1 MAHYDILIQGGIIID
16 GRRTPRFRADIG
28 IAGGKIA
35 KIGNLRGAEA
45 GRVIDAA
52 GRIVAPGIIDMHTH
66 YDSQVFWD
74 PYVSP
79 SGWHG
84 VTSVIMGNCGF
95 GFAPVAPEN
104 REKAMLT
111 MTRAEEVP
119 MICMQEG
126 IPWDWVTFPEFIDS
140 LKRTPKSVNLLPL
153 VALNPLMAWVMGL
166 DRAKAGELPTD
177 AEHAEMA
184 RLLHEAMDAGGGGI
198 SAQRHGPHS
207 AQRDYDGSAMITDVM
222 HDETML
228 VLAKVLGDRDEGII
242 QYNYSDT
249 AAMFGGDIKKRDE
262 IRAHIQEVARVSG
275 RPVLVGGLGDGD
287 RQFMRDSLNLGLR
300 VYTGYMTTGLG
311 RKASGP
317 RHTSIAE
324 QAGAL
329 DKAGGGW
336 AHATAGTA
344 EEVKAKLADPAV
356 REGMR
361 ADLDHA
367 DKVLGEMGTWILVE
381 AATPEL
387 VQYEKATLAQVAA
400 DMGYDDLLD
409 AFCDISIREDLKTK
423 WQMKALFTADAGADR
438 SKHNPDLELLFPL
451 GPETFKKVA
460 DDPWGVPGGSDGG
473 AHTKSM
479 TAANFGIHFL
489 TQYVREHG
497 FLSLEEGHWRVS
509 GLPAFQT
516 CLDGRGVLTEGA
528 AADVIVYDY
537 DSLGISD
544 RVEAHDYPGGEWRL
558 IDRPLGLHYVMV
570 NGAVTMEHDTQTN
583 VHSGRL
589 LKDPVNQAAQ
599 LEVA

>member
-1 MAHYDILIQGGIIID
+1 MAQFDILITGGIVVD
-16 GRRTPRFRADIG
+16 GRRTPRFRADVG
-28 IAGGKIA
+28 VSNGRIA
-35 KIGNLRGAEA
+35 KIGNLRGARA
-45 GRVIDAA
+45 ARVIDAS
-52 GRIVAPGIIDMHTH
+52 GCIVAPGIIDLHTH

-95 GFAPVAPEN
+95 GFAPIAPEN

-111 MTRAEEVP
+111 MVRAEEVP
-119 MICMQEG
+119 MVCMKEG

-153 VALNPLMAWVMGL
+153 VALNPLMSWVMGL
-166 DRAKAGELPTD
+166 ERAKAGELPTNV
-177 AEHAEMA
+177 EHEEMG
-184 RLLHEAMDAGGGGI
+184 RLLNEAMDAGGGGI

-228 VLAKVLGDRDEGII
+228 YLAGILGDRDEGII
-242 QYNYSDT
+242 QYNYTDT
-249 AAMFGGDIKKRDE
+249 AAMFGGDHKKRQE
-262 IRAHIQEVARVSG
+262 IYDHVQEVARVSG
-275 RPVLVGGLGDGD
+275 RPVLVGGLGDAD
-287 RQFMRDSLNLGLR
+287 REFMRDSLDKGLR
-300 VYTGYMTTGLG
+300 IYTGYMTTGLG

-317 RHTSIAE
+317 RTLSIAD

-329 DKAGGGW
+329 DKAGNGW

-356 REGMR
+356 RDGMR
-361 ADLDHA
+361 ADQHHA
-367 DKVLGEMGTWILVE
+367 DTVLGEMGTWILVQ
-381 AATPEL
+381 AATPDL
-387 VQYEKATLAQVAA
+387 AKYEQTSLKQVAA
-400 DMGYDDLLD
+400 DMGYGDLLD
-409 AFCDISIREDLKTK
+409 AFCDISISEDLKTK
-423 WQMKALFTADAGADR
+423 WQMKALFTADAAADP

-479 TAANFGIHFL
+479 TQANFGIHFL

-509 GLPAFQT
+509 GLPAFQAD
-516 CLDGRGVLTEGA
+516 LGDRGKLIEGA
-528 AADVIVYDY
+528 PADIIVYDY
-537 DSLGISD
+537 DKLGITD

-570 NGAVTMEHDTQTN
+570 NGVVTMDHDTQTN
-583 VHSGRL
+583 MPSGKL
-589 LKDPVNQAAQ
+589 LKEAAAKV
-599 LEVA
+599 LEPA